1 MTKEELLEDVQI
13 GDIVKIYTESDE
25 TFEGT
30 ITDFGESGLK
40 ITLLNSNKAK
50 RIMYGRITEYD
61 IEDVEDREAPET
73 ADTKAIVQFDRNTI
87 FDEAEND
94 FDLEKIRGEW
104 VSRLDSK
111 QKSEYNRIV
120 NILNY
125 AKKVN
130 EYKLE
135 GDRVRRAIAEYKK
148 LSSEI
153 MSMNVFIALIYHE
166 FNDVSTAVDY
176 YQKGGAYDVVFRLSL
191 VYGYSDLFE
200 KAILAVEH
208 NKENVIVVKWLCEY
222 AVKNNDFA
230 VLSYIINHCDNYLG
244 KALLYWYIDKPELA
258 MLPDKEDLYSN
269 ANVIYLKNL
278 NSINTDDND
287 AHIKTI
293 LSNAESSADERVISV
308 IEETETIYKGIISF
322 YNKNGGNGMI
332 KNLDGGSIYF
342 YIKQVKD
349 LELQRILATE
359 ANYKRKVTY
368 TRGINFKG
376 KIAADSIEMADVD
389 DNVIT
394 EIDYEYEG
402 FFDDYDVYENRGR
415 IRSGNKLFNFVFEAI
430 KDPLLYAE
438 IMSRP
443 YSVLELSIKFN
454 ARDYKSKKTKKASK
468 IAYDIC
474 GVKEYSQQEIDDFVS
489 QKYITRAEVNEW
501 LGVAPERNGGYFR
514 AVDYEPLR
522 PIDSA
527 VQEEVVPRRI
537 MAQPTLNAHHR
548 NEARTGE
555 KKAVSLLL
563 DVNAVNPFSDLKR
576 DVSGKKYF
584 QDAHRYMVGRKNSSG
599 EIIGVDLEKAE
610 ELFIQAISAMDQ
622 TNSSVAN
629 LVNIYIKQGGDY
641 IVKGLQLLEEYG
653 YLFPVEKLTNL
664 RIQLIDKS
672 GNVEAL
678 EQILLSAIPNCV
690 KKNTVWQY
698 MVKLAG
704 IYYKQQ
710 KWNDAISWS
719 RKSLE
724 YLDKN
729 KSKFAQ
735 YHLLR
740 INNMAKVAGVY
751 FKQQKWD
758 EAIEGFEQILAYLE
772 RNKYEIAQYQLLCN
786 TNFRSLIIAKYTAGD
801 KVEAVAKAEVFLKNA
816 PDDPVI
822 RSIVEG
828 NFETNKTKAILEDIE
843 DIELQYEDD
852 LFDMANSEMSL
863 YLSDKLQ
870 MVDLTSTFSKIA
882 IVYDKLQGGR
892 FVGSAKDSNK
902 AVKYIN
908 DNLLRKNK
916 RGISAEVR
924 SAIFIGI
931 ARIISDSRENSNSG
945 NGDKVAVGEV
955 KQYLARYARYSA
967 DVFVE
972 KYATVD
978 SIRFLYIQALR
989 YLGAR
994 DDGNIIA
1001 AVNMVIA
1008 SFFMDS
1014 TKLPDELHDMGNS
1027 VYKDEYYTMDCVSTK
1042 DLLIATFMLQERQDY
1057 VTSILKKIYN
1067 ETSLRLKVI
1076 KSLNKMLGSEKNISE
1091 YYDFDA
1097 IWKKVKGIYYSNLEQ
1112 LDKEIADSIN
1122 EYHMAESIRIHVQ
1135 RIEEI
1140 LNTRLL
1146 WNQDELVIENYLK
1159 LLSLIGDTLG
1169 KYTVE
1174 EKIEGFRVAEAEIA
1188 KLKSDIET
1196 SPTEFSYDYVYSKLD
1211 ALRFSIRERYDDL
1224 YQSSRPEC
1232 RIFLSNNSVYVN
1244 ERNAEIA
1251 ITFKNAEDK
1260 QDADAVEITLEGSSG
1275 ATFIRCEKKFTS
1287 IRSGEE
1293 QDYLAVFSL
1302 DENVIAE
1309 GQFEITVSMQYRYRD
1324 SVENINTVSIN
1335 EILPVTITD
1344 KENFVRIENKYNR
1357 IIRGSG
1363 VDVKTP
1369 ELFKGRNELI
1379 DSICDSMSSMDG
1391 IMTKNRGIILWGQ
1404 RRVGKNSVKDY
1415 LKEKIRSE
1423 YPDAYIII
1431 ELGSIGKCR
1440 NLRDVLITI
1449 INKTEDAL
1457 MQDYE
1462 ELYEKLIETGIEFSG
1477 YALEN
1482 TESYM
1487 PEFSRFMDRFSA
1499 RLKKIS
1505 EDEKNIPLF
1514 FIDEFSYL
1522 YEWIEKGEIDGKQFM
1537 RFWKSFIQDYGI
1549 CSIIIAQDNIPVWK
1563 SRYENE
1569 FACMNH
1575 DNEITYLDYDGAKEL
1590 ICDPCR
1596 VENKMLYTPEAVKLI
1611 YDWTKGSAYLIVI
1624 FCKHVI
1630 DYLNDNYTEKA
1641 TKTIVQLVFEKEFIE
1656 RKEMFKSDDFE
1667 PQIQDVA
1674 NVGKEGDLV
1683 NTLNEELLKEVA
1695 SATIASPQARI
1706 DELHFFTKYDNQ
1718 AQKIFARLKD
1728 RKIIE
1733 VERDTYV
1740 SISMPL
1746 LKFYLLREQS
1756 LLDKETLNKM
1766 IR

>member
-1 MTKEELLEDVQI
+1 MSS
-13 GDIVKIYTESDE
+13 KINLQT
-25 TFEGT
+25 
-30 ITDFGESGLK
+30 
-40 ITLLNSNKAK
+40 
-50 RIMYGRITEYD
+50 
-61 IEDVEDREAPET
+61 
-73 ADTKAIVQFDRNTI
+73 
-87 FDEAEND
+87 
-94 FDLEKIRGEW
+94 
-104 VSRLDSK
+104 
-111 QKSEYNRIV
+111 
-120 NILNY
+120 
-125 AKKVN
+125 
-130 EYKLE
+130 
-135 GDRVRRAIAEYKK
+135 
-148 LSSEI
+148 
-153 MSMNVFIALIYHE
+153 
-166 FNDVSTAVDY
+166 
-176 YQKGGAYDVVFRLSL
+176 
-191 VYGYSDLFE
+191 
-200 KAILAVEH
+200 
-208 NKENVIVVKWLCEY
+208 CEY
-222 AVKNNDFA
+222 ACKSSIFQ
-230 VLSYIINHCDNYLG
+230 DNQL
-244 KALLYWYIDKPELA
+244 I
-258 MLPDKEDLYSN
+258 
-269 ANVIYLKNL
+269 
-278 NSINTDDND
+278 
-287 AHIKTI
+287 
-293 LSNAESSADERVISV
+293 
-308 IEETETIYKGIISF
+308 
-322 YNKNGGNGMI
+322 
-332 KNLDGGSIYF
+332 

-359 ANYKRKVTY
+359 VNYKRKVTY

-376 KIAADSIEMADVD
+376 EIAADSIELDGVED
-389 DNVIT
+389 TVIVET
-394 EIDYEYEG
+394 DYEYEG

-474 GVKEYSQQEIDDFVS
+474 GVKEYSQQEIEDFIS
-489 QKYITRAEVNEW
+489 QKYITRTEVNEW
-501 LGVAPERNGGYFR
+501 LGVVPEKNVGYFR

-522 PIDSA
+522 PIDSV
-527 VQEEVVPRRI
+527 VQEEVTPRR
-537 MAQPTLNAHHR
+537 MVAQPSLNTTKHIESR
-548 NEARTGE
+548 SGE
-555 KKAVSLLL
+555 KEAVSLLL
-563 DVNAVNPFSDLKR
+563 DANSTNPFSDLKR

-584 QDAHRYMVGRKNSSG
+584 QEAHRYMVGRKNSNG
-599 EIIGVDLEKAE
+599 ETVGVDLEKAE
-610 ELFIQAISAMDQ
+610 ELFIQALRAMEQ

-629 LVNIYIKQGGDY
+629 LVNIYIKQGGEY

-653 YLFPVEKLTNL
+653 YLFPAEKLTNL

-672 GNVEAL
+672 GNIDAL
-678 EQILLSAIPNCV
+678 EQILISAIPNCV

-698 MVKLAG
+698 MAKLAG
-704 IYYKQQ
+704 LYYKQH
-710 KWNDAISWS
+710 KWDEAIDWFE
-719 RKSLE
+719 KSLI

-729 KSKFAQ
+729 KSEFS
-735 YHLLR
+735 
-740 INNMAKVAGVY
+740 
-751 FKQQKWD
+751 
-758 EAIEGFEQILAYLE
+758 
-772 RNKYEIAQYQLLCN
+772 QYQLLRN
-786 TNFRSLIIAKYTAGD
+786 NNLRPLIIAKYTAGKKQD
-801 KVEAVAKAEVFLKNA
+801 AIAQAEVFLKNV
-816 PDDPVI
+816 PEDTI
-822 RSIVEG
+822 IKSIVEG
-828 NFETNKTKAILEDIE
+828 TFGTTETKTALEDIE

-852 LFDMANSEMSL
+852 LFDTVNSEMSL
-863 YLSDKLQ
+863 YLSDQLK
-870 MVDLTSTFSKIA
+870 MVDLSSTFGKVA
-882 IVYDKLQGGR
+882 IVYEKLQNGR
-892 FVGSAKDSNK
+892 YVGNADDSNK

-908 DNLLRKNK
+908 DNLLRKRL
-916 RGISAEVR
+916 RGISTESR

-931 ARIISDSRENSNSG
+931 ARIISDSRENSSALNE
-945 NGDKVAVGEV
+945 DKVAADEV
-955 KQYLARYARYSA
+955 KRYVARYARYSA
-967 DVFVE
+967 DALIE
-972 KYATVD
+972 KFATVD
-978 SIRFLYIQALR
+978 SARFLYIQALR
-989 YLGAR
+989 YLVSG
-994 DDGNIIA
+994 DDGNINASI
-1001 AVNMVIA
+1001 NMLIA

-1014 TKLPDELHDMGNS
+1014 TNLLDELHEVGNS
-1027 VYKDEYYTMDCVSTK
+1027 GYKDDYYKMNCVSTK
-1042 DLLIATFMLQERQDY
+1042 DLLIATFMLQDRQDY
-1057 VTSILKKIYN
+1057 VSSILRKIYN
-1067 ETSLRLKVI
+1067 EASLRLRVI
-1076 KSLNKMLGSEKNISE
+1076 SSLNKMLESEKNVTE

-1097 IWKKVKGIYYSNLEQ
+1097 IWKKAKSVYFSNLEQ
-1112 LDKEIADSIN
+1112 LGKEVSDSIN
-1122 EYHMAESIRIHVQ
+1122 EYHMAESIRIHIQ

-1140 LNTRLL
+1140 LNMNLL

-1159 LLSLIGDTLG
+1159 LISLVGDTLE

-1174 EKIEGFRVAEAEIA
+1174 EKIEGFRVAETEIA
-1188 KLKSDIET
+1188 KLKSDIEA

-1211 ALRFSIRERYDDL
+1211 ELSFSIRERYDDL

-1232 RIFLSNNSVYVN
+1232 SIFLSNNSVYVN
-1244 ERNAEIA
+1244 EQTAEIA
-1251 ITFKNAEDK
+1251 ITFRNSDDK
-1260 QDADAVEITLEGSSG
+1260 QDADAVEITIQGSTG
-1275 ATFIRCEKKFTS
+1275 AIFTRCDKKFTS
-1287 IRSGEE
+1287 VRSGEE
-1293 QDYLAVFSL
+1293 QDYLATFSL
-1302 DENVIAE
+1302 DDKVISD

-1324 SVENINTVSIN
+1324 SVANIMTTTIS
-1335 EILPVTITD
+1335 EILPITITD
-1344 KENFVRIENKYNR
+1344 KENFVRIENKYDR

-1379 DSICDSMSSMDG
+1379 DSICASMSSSDG

-1423 YPDAYIII
+1423 YPNAYIII

-1462 ELYEKLIETGIEFSG
+1462 EIYEKLIENGMEFAG

-1487 PEFSRFMDRFSA
+1487 PEFSRFMDRLSA

-1575 DNEITYLDYDGAKEL
+1575 DNEITYLDYEGAKEL
-1590 ICDPCR
+1590 ICEPCQ
-1596 VENKMLYTPEAVKLI
+1596 VEDKMLYTQEAVKLI

-1656 RKEMFKSDDFE
+1656 KKEMFESDDFE

-1674 NVGKEGDLV
+1674 NVGQEGDLV
-1683 NTLNEELLKEVA
+1683 NTLNEELLKEIA
-1695 SATIASPQARI
+1695 SATITSPQARI
-1706 DELHFFTKYDNQ
+1706 NELYFFTKYGDQ
-1718 AQKIFARLKD
+1718 AQKIFVRLKE

>member
-40 ITLLNSNKAK
+40 ISLLNSNKAK

-61 IEDVEDREAPET
+61 IEDAEDIAPAITTTFDEIANNVSVNKGVSTSETIAESDVKTELEVEIT
-73 ADTKAIVQFDRNTI
+73 VADTKTEVQFDRNSI
-87 FDEAEND
+87 FDEIENEL
-94 FDLEKIRGEW
+94 DLEIIRNEW

-111 QKSEYNRIV
+111 QRNEYNRIAD
-120 NILNY
+120 ILNY

-135 GDRVRRAIAEYKK
+135 GDRVKRAIAEYKTIA
-148 LSSEI
+148 SDI
-153 MSMNVFIALIYHE
+153 VSMNVFIALIYHE
-166 FNDVSTAVDY
+166 FNDVSTAVEY
-176 YQKGGAYDVVFRLSL
+176 YHKGGAYDVVFQLSL
-191 VYGYSDLFE
+191 AYGYGDLFE

-208 NKENVIVVKWLCEY
+208 NKENKLVVKWLCEY

-230 VLSYIINHCDNYLG
+230 VISHVINHCDISIG
-244 KALLYWYIDKPELA
+244 KALLYWYIDKPELQ
-258 MLPDKEDLYSN
+258 MLPDKEDLFSN
-269 ANVIYLKNL
+269 VNVIYLKNL
-278 NSINTDDND
+278 NAINTGDND

-293 LSNAESSADERVISV
+293 LSNSVSSVDEKPLSVAEE
-308 IEETETIYKGIISF
+308 IETVYKGIISF

-359 ANYKRKVTY
+359 VNYKRKVTY

-376 KIAADSIEMADVD
+376 EIAADSIELDGVED
-389 DNVIT
+389 TVIVET
-394 EIDYEYEG
+394 DYEYEG

-454 ARDYKSKKTKKASK
+454 ARDHKSKKTKKASK

-474 GVKEYSQQEIDDFVS
+474 GVKEYSQQEIEDFIS
-489 QKYITRAEVNEW
+489 QKYITRTEVNEW
-501 LGVAPERNGGYFR
+501 LGVVPEKNVGYFR

-522 PIDSA
+522 PIDFV
-527 VQEEVVPRRI
+527 VQEEVTPRRI
-537 MAQPTLNAHHR
+537 VAQPSLNTTKHIESR
-548 NEARTGE
+548 SGE
-555 KKAVSLLL
+555 KEAVSLLL
-563 DVNAVNPFSDLKR
+563 DANSTNPFSDLKR

-584 QDAHRYMVGRKNSSG
+584 QEAHRYMVGRKNSNG
-599 EIIGVDLEKAE
+599 ETVGVDLEKAE
-610 ELFIQAISAMDQ
+610 ELFIQALRAMEQ

-629 LVNIYIKQGGDY
+629 LVNIYIKQGGEY

-653 YLFPVEKLTNL
+653 YLFPAEKLTNL

-672 GNVEAL
+672 GNIDAL
-678 EQILLSAIPNCV
+678 EQILISAIPNCV

-698 MVKLAG
+698 MAKLAG
-704 IYYKQQ
+704 LYYKQH
-710 KWNDAISWS
+710 KWDEAIDWFE
-719 RKSLE
+719 RSLI

-729 KSKFAQ
+729 KSEFS
-735 YHLLR
+735 
-740 INNMAKVAGVY
+740 
-751 FKQQKWD
+751 
-758 EAIEGFEQILAYLE
+758 
-772 RNKYEIAQYQLLCN
+772 QYQLLRN
-786 TNFRSLIIAKYTAGD
+786 NNLRPLIIAKYTSGKKQDAI
-801 KVEAVAKAEVFLKNA
+801 AQAEVFLKNV
-816 PDDPVI
+816 PEDTI
-822 RSIVEG
+822 IKSIVEG
-828 NFETNKTKAILEDIE
+828 TFGTTETKTALEDIE

-852 LFDMANSEMSL
+852 LFDTVNSEMSL
-863 YLSDKLQ
+863 YLSDKLK
-870 MVDLTSTFSKIA
+870 MVDLSSTFGKVA
-882 IVYDKLQGGR
+882 IVYEKLQNGR
-892 FVGSAKDSNK
+892 YVGNADDSNK

-908 DNLLRKNK
+908 DNLLRKRL
-916 RGISAEVR
+916 RGISTESR

-931 ARIISDSRENSNSG
+931 ARIISDSRENSSALNE
-945 NGDKVAVGEV
+945 DKVAADEV
-955 KQYLARYARYSA
+955 KRYVARYARYSA
-967 DVFVE
+967 DALIE
-972 KYATVD
+972 KFATVD
-978 SIRFLYIQALR
+978 SARFLYIQALR
-989 YLGAR
+989 YLVSG
-994 DDGNIIA
+994 DDGNINASI
-1001 AVNMVIA
+1001 NMLIA

-1014 TKLPDELHDMGNS
+1014 TNLLDELHEVGNS
-1027 VYKDEYYTMDCVSTK
+1027 GYKDDYYKMNCVSTK
-1042 DLLIATFMLQERQDY
+1042 DLLIATFMLQDRQDY
-1057 VTSILKKIYN
+1057 VSSILRKIYN
-1067 ETSLRLKVI
+1067 EASLRLRVI
-1076 KSLNKMLGSEKNISE
+1076 SSLNKILESEKNVTE

-1097 IWKKVKGIYYSNLEQ
+1097 IWKKAKSVYFSNLEQ
-1112 LDKEIADSIN
+1112 LGKEVSDSIN
-1122 EYHMAESIRIHVQ
+1122 EYHMAESIRIHIQ

-1159 LLSLIGDTLG
+1159 LISLVGDTLE

-1174 EKIEGFRVAEAEIA
+1174 EKIEGFRVAETEIA
-1188 KLKSDIET
+1188 KLKADIEA

-1211 ALRFSIRERYDDL
+1211 ELSFSIRERYDDL

-1232 RIFLSNNSVYVN
+1232 SIFLSNNSVYVN
-1244 ERNAEIA
+1244 EQTAEIA
-1251 ITFKNAEDK
+1251 ITFRNSDDK
-1260 QDADAVEITLEGSSG
+1260 QDADAVEITIQGSTG
-1275 ATFIRCEKKFTS
+1275 AIFTRCDKKFTS
-1287 IRSGEE
+1287 VRSGEE
-1293 QDYLAVFSL
+1293 QDYLATFSL
-1302 DENVIAE
+1302 DDKVISD

-1324 SVENINTVSIN
+1324 SVENIMTTTIS

-1344 KENFVRIENKYNR
+1344 KENFVRIENKYDR

-1379 DSICDSMSSMDG
+1379 DSICASMSSSDG

-1423 YPDAYIII
+1423 YPNAYIII

-1462 ELYEKLIETGIEFSG
+1462 EIYEKLIENGMEFAG

-1487 PEFSRFMDRFSA
+1487 PEFSRFMDRLSA

-1575 DNEITYLDYDGAKEL
+1575 DNEITYLDYEGAKEL
-1590 ICDPCR
+1590 ICEPCQ
-1596 VENKMLYTPEAVKLI
+1596 VEDKMLYTQEAVKLI

-1630 DYLNDNYTEKA
+1630 DYLNDNYTEKV

-1656 RKEMFKSDDFE
+1656 KKEMFESDDFE

-1674 NVGKEGDLV
+1674 NVGQEGDLV
-1683 NTLNEELLKEVA
+1683 NTLNEELLKEIA
-1695 SATIASPQARI
+1695 SATITSPQARI
-1706 DELHFFTKYDNQ
+1706 DELYFFTKYGDQ
-1718 AQKIFARLKD
+1718 AQKIFVRLKE

>member
-40 ITLLNSNKAK
+40 ISLLNSNKAK

-61 IEDVEDREAPET
+61 IEDAEDIAPAITTTIDEIANNVSVNKGVSTSETIVESDVKTELEVEIT
-73 ADTKAIVQFDRNTI
+73 VADTKTEVQFDRNSI
-87 FDEAEND
+87 FAEIENEL
-94 FDLEKIRGEW
+94 DLEIIRKEW

-111 QKSEYNRIV
+111 QRNEYNRIAD
-120 NILNY
+120 ILNY

-135 GDRVRRAIAEYKK
+135 GYRVKRAIAEYKK
-148 LSSEI
+148 IASDI
-153 MSMNVFIALIYHE
+153 VSMNVFIALIYHE
-166 FNDVSTAVDY
+166 FNDVSTAVEY
-176 YQKGGAYDVVFRLSL
+176 YHKGGAYDVVFQLSL
-191 VYGYSDLFE
+191 AYGYGDLFE

-208 NKENVIVVKWLCEY
+208 NKENKLVVKWLCEY

-230 VLSYIINHCDNYLG
+230 VISHVINHCDISRG
-244 KALLYWYIDKPELA
+244 KALLYWYIDKPELQ
-258 MLPDKEDLYSN
+258 MLPDKEDLFSN

-278 NSINTDDND
+278 NAINTGDND

-293 LSNAESSADERVISV
+293 LSNSVSSVDEKPLSVAEE
-308 IEETETIYKGIISF
+308 IETVYKGIISF

-359 ANYKRKVTY
+359 VNYKRKVTY

-376 KIAADSIEMADVD
+376 EIAADSIELDGVED
-389 DNVIT
+389 TVIVET
-394 EIDYEYEG
+394 DYEYEG

-474 GVKEYSQQEIDDFVS
+474 GVKEYSQQEIEDFIS
-489 QKYITRAEVNEW
+489 QKYITRTEVNEW
-501 LGVAPERNGGYFR
+501 LGVVPEKNVGYFR

-522 PIDSA
+522 PIDSV
-527 VQEEVVPRRI
+527 VQEEVTPRR
-537 MAQPTLNAHHR
+537 MVAQPSLNTTKHIESR
-548 NEARTGE
+548 SGE
-555 KKAVSLLL
+555 KEAVSLLL
-563 DVNAVNPFSDLKR
+563 DANSTNPFSDLKR

-584 QDAHRYMVGRKNSSG
+584 QEAHRYMVGRKNSNG
-599 EIIGVDLEKAE
+599 ETVGVDLEKAE
-610 ELFIQAISAMDQ
+610 ELFIQALRAMEQ

-629 LVNIYIKQGGDY
+629 LVNIYIKQGGEY

-653 YLFPVEKLTNL
+653 YLFPAEKLTNL

-672 GNVEAL
+672 GNIDAL
-678 EQILLSAIPNCV
+678 EQILISAIPNCV

-698 MVKLAG
+698 MAKLAG
-704 IYYKQQ
+704 LYYKQH
-710 KWNDAISWS
+710 KWDEAIDWFE
-719 RKSLE
+719 KSLI

-729 KSKFAQ
+729 KSEFS
-735 YHLLR
+735 
-740 INNMAKVAGVY
+740 
-751 FKQQKWD
+751 
-758 EAIEGFEQILAYLE
+758 
-772 RNKYEIAQYQLLCN
+772 QYQLLRN
-786 TNFRSLIIAKYTAGD
+786 NNLRPLIIAKYTAGKKQD
-801 KVEAVAKAEVFLKNA
+801 AIAQAEVFLKNV
-816 PDDPVI
+816 PEDTI
-822 RSIVEG
+822 IKSIVEG
-828 NFETNKTKAILEDIE
+828 TFGTTETKTALEDIE

-852 LFDMANSEMSL
+852 LFDTVNSEMSL
-863 YLSDKLQ
+863 YLSDQLK
-870 MVDLTSTFSKIA
+870 MVDLSSTFGKVA
-882 IVYDKLQGGR
+882 IVYEKLQNGR
-892 FVGSAKDSNK
+892 YVGNADDSNK

-908 DNLLRKNK
+908 DNLLRKRL
-916 RGISAEVR
+916 RGISTESR

-931 ARIISDSRENSNSG
+931 ARIISDSRENSSALNE
-945 NGDKVAVGEV
+945 DKVAADEV
-955 KQYLARYARYSA
+955 KRYVARYARYSA
-967 DVFVE
+967 DALIE
-972 KYATVD
+972 KFATVD
-978 SIRFLYIQALR
+978 SARFLYIQALR
-989 YLGAR
+989 YLVSG
-994 DDGNIIA
+994 DDGNINASI
-1001 AVNMVIA
+1001 NMLIA

-1014 TKLPDELHDMGNS
+1014 TNLLDELHEVGNS
-1027 VYKDEYYTMDCVSTK
+1027 GYKDDYYKMNCVSTK
-1042 DLLIATFMLQERQDY
+1042 DLLIATFMLQDRQDY
-1057 VTSILKKIYN
+1057 VSSILRKIYN
-1067 ETSLRLKVI
+1067 EASLRLRVI
-1076 KSLNKMLGSEKNISE
+1076 SSLNKMLESEKNVTE

-1097 IWKKVKGIYYSNLEQ
+1097 IWKKAKSVYFSNLEQ
-1112 LDKEIADSIN
+1112 LGKEVSDSIN
-1122 EYHMAESIRIHVQ
+1122 EYHMAESIRIHIQ

-1140 LNTRLL
+1140 LNMNLL

-1159 LLSLIGDTLG
+1159 LISLVGDTLE

-1174 EKIEGFRVAEAEIA
+1174 EKIEGFRVAETEIA
-1188 KLKSDIET
+1188 KLKSDIEA

-1211 ALRFSIRERYDDL
+1211 ELSFSIRERYDDL

-1232 RIFLSNNSVYVN
+1232 SIFLSNNSVYVN
-1244 ERNAEIA
+1244 EQTAEIA
-1251 ITFKNAEDK
+1251 ITFRNSDDK
-1260 QDADAVEITLEGSSG
+1260 QDADAVEITIQGSTG
-1275 ATFIRCEKKFTS
+1275 AIFTRCDKKFTS
-1287 IRSGEE
+1287 VRSGEE
-1293 QDYLAVFSL
+1293 QDYLATFSL
-1302 DENVIAE
+1302 DDKVISD

-1324 SVENINTVSIN
+1324 SVANIMTTTIS
-1335 EILPVTITD
+1335 EILPITITD
-1344 KENFVRIENKYNR
+1344 KENFVRIENKYDR

-1379 DSICDSMSSMDG
+1379 DSICASMSSSDG

-1423 YPDAYIII
+1423 YPNAYIII

-1462 ELYEKLIETGIEFSG
+1462 EIYEKLIENGMEFAG

-1487 PEFSRFMDRFSA
+1487 PEFSRFMDRLSA

-1549 CSIIIAQDNIPVWK
+1549 CSIIIAQDNIPVW
-1563 SRYENE
+1563 
-1569 FACMNH
+1569 C
-1575 DNEITYLDYDGAKEL
+1575 
-1590 ICDPCR
+1590 
-1596 VENKMLYTPEAVKLI
+1596 
-1611 YDWTKGSAYLIVI
+1611 
-1624 FCKHVI
+1624 
-1630 DYLNDNYTEKA
+1630 
-1641 TKTIVQLVFEKEFIE
+1641 
-1656 RKEMFKSDDFE
+1656 
-1667 PQIQDVA
+1667 
-1674 NVGKEGDLV
+1674 
-1683 NTLNEELLKEVA
+1683 
-1695 SATIASPQARI
+1695 
-1706 DELHFFTKYDNQ
+1706 
-1718 AQKIFARLKD
+1718 
-1728 RKIIE
+1728 
-1733 VERDTYV
+1733 
-1740 SISMPL
+1740 
-1746 LKFYLLREQS
+1746 
-1756 LLDKETLNKM
+1756 
-1766 IR
+1766 